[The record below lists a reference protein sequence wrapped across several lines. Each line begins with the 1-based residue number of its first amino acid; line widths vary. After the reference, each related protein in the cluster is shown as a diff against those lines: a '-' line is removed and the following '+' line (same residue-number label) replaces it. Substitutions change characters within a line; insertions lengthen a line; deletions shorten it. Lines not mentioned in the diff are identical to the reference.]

1 MKMPKPA
8 TVSAE
13 IRPALFM
20 MSPGSGKALW
30 TGNRGNHKRGGF
42 AKLRA
47 QPVLSAIQFFGFRE
61 QHPSEIIPNCIFI
74 GINLSDSEEM
84 RNINEAQD
92 GRSVLEENIFL
103 WCLFTR
109 GFRGFKGRR
118 AATEKSLHHLLHR
131 LARPTLTLPPLDI
144 SPE

>member
-1 MKMPKPA
+1 
-8 TVSAE
+8 
-13 IRPALFM
+13 M

-103 WCLFTR
+103 WCLFYQR
-109 GFRGFKGRR
+109 ISGFQRKKG
-118 AATEKSLHHLLHR
+118 SY
-131 LARPTLTLPPLDI
+131 
-144 SPE
+144 